1 MNFLAFRLLNRTGV
15 VRQGRPRVEAP
26 GPVNCARSSWCY
38 SWLDSEWVAINGEDC
53 PNGRQYK
60 KVVGLFSV
68 DAVHQEYVK
77 AFGFTSESAMGV
89 APLSRRHFK
98 RILDHYFEVNE
109 VAVRQKKNVTGKCEG
124 LVNLASLK
132 HYHFIFC

>member
-1 MNFLAFRLLNRTGV
+1 MCEVDTCV
-15 VRQGRPRVEAP
+15 
-26 GPVNCARSSWCY
+26 
-38 SWLDSEWVAINGEDC
+38 DSELSSGV
-53 PNGRQYK
+53 
-60 KVVGLFSV
+60 SV
-68 DAVHQEYVK
+68 NSLAVH
-77 AFGFTSESAMGV
+77 S
-89 APLSRRHFK
+89 LSRRHFK